1 MARLNIKKIEQA
13 KDKIKAGAEEMI
25 KTPIWMIE
33 QILLK
38 HEKAVL
44 ETMWEMQWEM
54 QQEIDRLRAAI
65 QQTLDE
71 NGHLADGNNCTLI
84 LLKRAM
90 EKK

>member
-1 MARLNIKKIEQA
+1 MEPVGAMLLDPKTGRRATVDVYGRVQWWEV
-13 KDKIKAGAEEMI
+13 DGAGALV
-25 KTPIWMIE
+25 PNALD
-33 QILLK
+33 Q
-38 HEKAVL
+38 AP
-44 ETMWEMQWEM
+44 QPREM

-71 NGHLADGNNCTLI
+71 NGHLADGDNCTLI